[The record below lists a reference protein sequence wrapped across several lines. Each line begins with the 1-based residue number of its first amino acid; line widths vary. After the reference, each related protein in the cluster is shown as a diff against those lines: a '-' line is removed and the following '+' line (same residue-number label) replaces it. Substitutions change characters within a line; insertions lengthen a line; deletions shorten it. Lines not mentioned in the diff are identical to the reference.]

1 MKKGIIILFAIIIS
15 INSYSQEETKNFR
28 IGVILTLD
36 SNLSS
41 ERIEF
46 DKYRGYIA
54 EYNKTNYKIGI
65 SAEYL
70 LKNGFTINSGFNY
83 SNKNFTGTYYC
94 AVCNFLIPPS
104 PEKIEMQFVEIPLSL
119 RYYFLPSSLKVYA
132 DIGLINQFSLKNK
145 IIENKYNISGKLG
158 FGIEYN
164 LNSNLAFQLG
174 TEYNHG
180 LTNIFKES
188 NFKIKTISFGLGII
202 KKI

>member
-180 LTNIFKES
+180 LTNVFKES
-188 NFKIKTISFGLGII
+188 NFKIKTISFGLGLV

>member
-46 DKYRGYIA
+46 DKYTGYIA